1 MAIIGKIRS
10 NQKILIVFIGLAMV
24 LFVVDPQ
31 TLFGGGSRAEQPIGE
46 IFGEEIMDSEWKY
59 NNRVEVASNNYRGQK
74 QQYGQ
79 DPVLTDQESEQIKN
93 QAWNQMIVDTLFETE
108 IAKLGIAVSP
118 KELNES
124 LLWGM
129 NPATSLQSQFSYG
142 TMNPQTGQEENKVF
156 ARDSLTKW
164 LGQFINNASQ
174 ENKINLK
181 NLEDQLTK
189 ERIREKYVGMI
200 KYGFIGTTE
209 DANRDHTE
217 KETSASVSYVYKDFA
232 SVPDSVITI
241 TEQDLKAYYNDHR
254 FDKKWK
260 QDVEM
265 RSFNYVTFDVP
276 PSNKDIG
283 TAIKKLSKYKKSF
296 ETSQD
301 DSMFVINYSY
311 SYNNGTYNISQVYP
325 NDSYEGGNFPNE
337 MDIEILSA
345 PQGDVVGPF
354 INGQEVLMV
363 KVRETGTREEATAKN
378 IFFSTNGME
387 NDVKLKKRKTLD
399 SLFNLIKLDTS
410 KFSELASIY
419 SDDVYSKNNNAIHD
433 WFPQGKMKQHANTKL
448 DSFCFEKPI
457 GALEIVE
464 TKDGLHIVQLV
475 GRQMN
480 EFRLIAVCDTKVT
493 ASRETSDSIYE
504 AIASPLYYSIKENG
518 YEAAIEAE
526 GLVSTEAND
535 VRIDRPQM
543 GNLPKSMS
551 ILKWAFNSEIGATME
566 AELIEGNTKY
576 VVAYLTEA
584 IHEGDPEFES
594 IKAMMEP
601 EVLKEKKAEYI
612 SKLLVGFTSLEDAA
626 TKTGG
631 TRRDSARLTLSMNAF
646 PEIPGN
652 NPGVIGQVF
661 TLNQGELSE
670 VIIGENGVFVAIL
683 ENKAIAVK
691 SEDISVNKGIVTEG
705 LRSQVDSRLIQALY
719 NFADVKD
726 WRMKGTVMNPE

>member
-31 TLFGGGSRAEQPIGE
+31 TLFGGGSRVEQPIGE

-59 NNRVEVASNNYRGQK
+59 NNRVEVASNNGKRQK

-93 QAWNQMIVDTLFETE
+93 QAWSQMIIDTLFETE

-129 NPATSLQSQFSYG
+129 KPATSLQSQFSYG
-142 TMNPQTGQEENKVF
+142 TKDSTGQEVNKIFV
-156 ARDSLTKW
+156 RDSLLKE
-164 LGQFINNASQ
+164 LNLFINNASQ
-174 ENKINLK
+174 ENKQDLK
-181 NLEDQLTK
+181 NLEDRLTK

-209 DANRDHTE
+209 DANRDYTE
-217 KETSASVSYVYKDFA
+217 KGTSASVSYVYKDFA
-232 SVPDSVITI
+232 SVPDSVINI

-254 FDKKWK
+254 FEKKWK

-265 RSFNYVTFDVP
+265 RSFNYVTFDVS

-283 TAIKKLSKYKKSF
+283 TAVKKLSKYKKSF

-301 DSMFVINYSY
+301 DSMFVINNSY
-311 SYNNGTYNISQVYP
+311 SYNNISSEISQVYP
-325 NDSYEGGNFPNE
+325 NDPYEGGNFPNE

-345 PQGDVVGPF
+345 SQGDVVGPF

-363 KVRETGTREEATAKN
+363 KIRETGTREEATAKN
-378 IFFSTNGME
+378 IFFSTNGIE
-387 NDVKLKKRKTLD
+387 EEVKVKKRKTLD
-399 SLFNLIKLDTS
+399 SLFNIIKLDTS
-410 KFSELASIY
+410 KFSELASVY

-464 TKDGLHIVQLV
+464 TENGLHIVQLL
-475 GRQMN
+475 GRKMN

-504 AIASPLYYSIKENG
+504 AIGSPLYYSIKENG

-535 VRIDRPQM
+535 VRIDYPQM
-543 GNLPKSMS
+543 GNLPKSMP
-551 ILKWAFNSEIGATME
+551 ILKWAFNSEVGSTME
-566 AELIEGNTKY
+566 AELIDGNTKY
-576 VVAYLTEA
+576 VIAYLTEA

-594 IKAMMEP
+594 IKGKMRP
-601 EVLKEKKAEYI
+601 EVRKEIQAEYI
-612 SKLLVGFTSLEDAA
+612 SKLLVGATSLEDAA

-631 TRRDSARLTLSMNAF
+631 TRRDSVRLALSMNAF

-652 NPGVIGQVF
+652 NPGVIGEIF
-661 TLNQGELSE
+661 TLNEGQLSDP
-670 VIIGENGVFVAIL
+670 IIGENGVFVAIV
-683 ENKAIAVK
+683 ESKVIAVK

-719 NFADVKD
+719 NFAEAKD
-726 WRMKGTVMNPE
+726 WRMKETVMNPE